1 MNKSHLL
8 KYLLVSPNLP
18 VGGFCY
24 SEGFESFFESKN
36 IKEPEFVKDLIINEL
51 KFGQIRMDARIL
63 LDFFDIFKE
72 LHNNKTLESNFKKL
86 LSLDR
91 WILASKDSNEIREQQ
106 TQMSKSLFDLT
117 KEFGFEYLYKKNI
130 KSSWPLAWSWACYCF
145 EITEL
150 EMVENFLYAWS
161 ANQLSAALRLIPMGS
176 TNAQL
181 IQRDLLEIISE
192 ISKEIMYKKIDE
204 IYFGNVSLAM
214 AQQNHNDL
222 YTKLFRN

>member
-36 IKEPEFVKDLIINEL
+36 IKDPEFVKDLIINEL

-91 WILASKDSNEIREQQ
+91 WILASKDSNEIR
-106 TQMSKSLFDLT
+106 
-117 KEFGFEYLYKKNI
+117 
-130 KSSWPLAWSWACYCF
+130 
-145 EITEL
+145 
-150 EMVENFLYAWS
+150 
-161 ANQLSAALRLIPMGS
+161 
-176 TNAQL
+176 
-181 IQRDLLEIISE
+181 
-192 ISKEIMYKKIDE
+192 
-204 IYFGNVSLAM
+204 
-214 AQQNHNDL
+214 
-222 YTKLFRN
+222 